1 MVAVKTEK
9 RYKTQEICRRFDI
22 SKATLYKWEK
32 EGLITSVSRDWRN
45 WRTFSEKNIT
55 EIKNIIKSRDDKRG

>member
-1 MVAVKTEK
+1 MAVRTEK
-9 RYKTQEICRRFDI
+9 RYKTQDICSRFDI

-32 EGLITSVSRDWRN
+32 EGLITNVSRDWRN
-45 WRTFSEKNIT
+45 WRTFSEKNII

>member
-1 MVAVKTEK
+1 MAARIEK
-9 RYKTQEICRRFDI
+9 RYKTQDMCSRFDI

-32 EGLITSVSRDWRN
+32 EGLITNVSRDWRN